1 MPELY
6 SSGFLMVFCNIIALI
21 FVLVRWSTIARTLH
35 DVSDRLAVYMLCLR
49 HSLGDDHPG

>member
-21 FVLVRWSTIARTLH
+21 FVLVRWSTKARTLH

-49 HSLGDDHPG
+49 HS